1 MLNTDTFYFYVLQRL
16 KNVNLSRHII
26 YKVKIFHIF
35 GSSYYES
42 ILCNKEILTLNNPNK
57 KLVLRFPRTQ
67 MQLYGSHQKT
77 ITLYQKCDL
86 GCNLNV

>member
-16 KNVNLSRHII
+16 KNVNLSRNII
-26 YKVKIFHIF
+26 YKVKIFHNSIEM
-35 GSSYYES
+35 YES

-67 MQLYGSHQKT
+67 MQLYGSPQKT
-77 ITLYQKCDL
+77 ITLDQKCDR